1 MAMGTRR
8 KVEQQQ
14 EFWIATAEIVQTPGS
29 VFYARLNA
37 ILDENRFDE
46 RVEKRMARFYAK
58 QMGRPSIAP
67 GVYFRMLLLG
77 YFEGLDSER
86 GIAWRAADSLSL
98 RAFLGYALNE
108 KTPDHS
114 TVSRTRRLVWIE
126 THKAVFRWVIKIL
139 TKEGL
144 VSGQSIAIDATT
156 LEANAS
162 MKNIE
167 RRDTGQSYD
176 DYLLGLASAAGM
188 ENPTKAELAR
198 MDRKRKKKVSN
209 EEWKSPVD
217 EDARIARMKDGTT
230 QLAHKVEHAVDLGS
244 GALVA
249 ITLQAADQG
258 DTKTIGQTLEEAQ
271 EVAKTIHPDGVEE
284 VVADKGYHS
293 GAVLVNLNED
303 DVRSYIPEPDRGP
316 RKWDGKDKADEQKQV
331 YANRRR
337 TRGDRSKRLQKLRSE
352 LAERSFA
359 HLYETGGM
367 RRVYLRG
374 RENILKRLVIQ
385 GAAFNLSILLRK
397 VLGFGKPRQFQG
409 NARTAGSLAAH
420 FGGFFALRT
429 GVSRAWRLAR
439 GILRLKAH
447 FRRISTSWLDQLG
460 LGRSSPPIRVVRQK
474 ITFATG
480 C

>member
-8 KVEQQQ
+8 KVDQQQ
-14 EFWIATAEIVQTPGS
+14 EFWIPTAEIVQTPGR
-29 VFYARLNA
+29 VFYGQLNA
-37 ILDENRFDE
+37 ILDQHRFDE
-46 RVEKRMARFYAK
+46 RVESRMSRFYAK
-58 QMGRPSIAP
+58 QLGRPSIAP
-67 GVYFRMLLLG
+67 GVYFRMLLVG

-126 THKAVFRWVIKIL
+126 THKAVFQWVIRIL

-144 VSGQSIAIDATT
+144 LSGQSIAIDATT

-167 RRDTGQSYD
+167 RRDDGQSYD
-176 DYLLGLASAAGM
+176 AYLLGLAKAAGM

-198 MDRKRKKKVSN
+198 MDRKRKKKTSN
-209 EEWKSPVD
+209 ADWKSPVD
-217 EDARIARMKDGTT
+217 EDARIARMKDGSTH
-230 QLAHKVEHAVDLGS
+230 LAHKVEHAVDLAS
-244 GALVA
+244 GALLA

-258 DTKTIGQTLEEAQ
+258 DTKTIRQTLEEAQ
-271 EVAKTIHPDGVEE
+271 EVAEKIHPDGVEE

-293 GAVLVNLNED
+293 GAVLVKLNEQ
-303 DVRSYIPEPDRGP
+303 DVRSYIPEPDRGR
-316 RKWDGKDKADEQKQV
+316 RKWDGKGKAIEQKQV
-331 YANRRR
+331 YNNRRR

-352 LAERSFA
+352 LVERSFA

-397 VLGFGKPRQFQG
+397 ALGAGKPRQFQG
-409 NARTAGSLAAH
+409 NARTTGSLITR
-420 FGGFFALRT
+420 FGLFFALRIRI
-429 GVSRAWRLAR
+429 SRTWRPM
-439 GILRLKAH
+439 
-447 FRRISTSWLDQLG
+447 RRILHSSSEFCRLPKSWLDRLP
-460 LGRSSPPIRVVRQK
+460 LVRPSANRHHVIHK
-474 ITFATG
+474 FTFATG